1 METLIFSLCFIIGAL
16 GTAFVLYYLRTRRL
30 LKTQHELLMESST
43 LVAVLAKKLAKVK
56 DGDASEPDSEKPCD
70 CKTKAE
76 SK

>member
-43 LVAVLAKKLAKVK
+43 LVAVLAKELAKVK
-56 DGDASEPDSEKPCD
+56 DGDASEPASEKPCD

>member
-16 GTAFVLYYLRTRRL
+16 GTAFVLYYLRTRKL

-43 LVAVLAKKLAKVK
+43 LVAVLAKELAKAK
-56 DGDASEPDSEKPCD
+56 DGDTSEPAPEKPCD
-70 CKTKAE
+70 SKAKAK